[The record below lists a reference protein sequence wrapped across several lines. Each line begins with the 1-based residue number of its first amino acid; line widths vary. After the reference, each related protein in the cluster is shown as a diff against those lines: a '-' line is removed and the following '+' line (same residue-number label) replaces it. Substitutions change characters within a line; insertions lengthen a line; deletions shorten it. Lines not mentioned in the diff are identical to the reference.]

1 MKASSLHKNIG
12 AMTAKTYHFTTV
24 SNDNNDTPSCHFTT
38 VHYDHRS
45 MPVHAVSSE
54 TQHFTSVHIFLR
66 PQVKAVANARV
77 HAAAADDGYNCK

>member
-24 SNDNNDTPSCHFTT
+24 SNDNNDVPGCHFTT

-54 TQHFTSVHIFLR
+54 TQHFTSVNIFLR
-66 PQVKAVANARV
+66 P
-77 HAAAADDGYNCK
+77 